1 MDQSN
6 STNFLCTDYKPATQ
20 TTSAPLHNPMRGSGR
35 LLNPTRN
42 GLLSARPGR
51 KRAQSTRGAVRL
63 NKPDS
68 RDNQSNRR
76 NLFIVAVGCIA
87 ASGLIYGA
95 KLADSVGMLPMANTA
110 SLPSSPLQQ
119 TLLSKSLLPRP
130 VPQPSFRFDDAD
142 PALWDAAVAR
152 IEHEKQPE
160 LNGYVRPELVPS
172 FSPQAIASMP
182 AEEPSGLLEVDASIK
197 EAIANAEKNLP
208 PLQTDIPHQNL
219 EIVEAAPLQSD
230 FNKIVEVQP
239 GDSFSKILND
249 NGISRADLPALED
262 HALVQ
267 RHLTKLKVG
276 QKMEFAFDWQGE
288 FKSLNVKV
296 SRDTRVLLSKEQSG
310 YTLEKIHLALE
321 YERVV
326 TSGTIDQ
333 SLYLAA
339 EKANLNQTTIMTL
352 AEIFQWE
359 LDFSNDI
366 RKGDHFSIIYD
377 RLYRDGKYVGDGDI
391 LAAEFVRGDRV
402 HRAIRFT
409 NDEDVTAYYSPDG
422 KAKGRSFNRHP
433 VEIVRITSKFDP
445 NRMHPVLHTIRAHKG
460 VDYGSPYGSP
470 IKAVADGRIS
480 FSGNRNAYGKTV
492 IIKHD
497 SKRTTLYA
505 HMSRIDKLSEVGKKI
520 KRGDVIGYVGK
531 TGRVTGTHLHY
542 ELRINGKHVDPLK
555 VELPSPPPLAAK
567 DLPRLKAISN
577 ELIAQMRSVNEMV
590 SDASSSSKEALLDF

>member
-1 MDQSN
+1 MN
-6 STNFLCTDYKPATQ
+6 NA
-20 TTSAPLHNPMRGSGR
+20 HSG
-35 LLNPTRN
+35 NN
-42 GLLSARPGR
+42 QNARR
-51 KRAQSTRGAVRL
+51 K
-63 NKPDS
+63 
-68 RDNQSNRR
+68 
-76 NLFIVAVGCIA
+76 LFVVAVGCIA
-87 ASGLIYGA
+87 ASGMIYGA
-95 KLADSVGMLPMANTA
+95 KLADSFGMLPSISTA
-110 SLPSSPLQQ
+110 ALSTGSLPPS
-119 TLLSKSLLPRP
+119 LLTKPLLPRP

-142 PALWDAAVAR
+142 PALWEATVAR
-152 IEHEKQPE
+152 FDSQSQPTS
-160 LNGYVRPELVPS
+160 NGYIRPELVPS
-172 FSPQAIASMP
+172 FAPLAIASLP
-182 AEEPSGLLEVDASIK
+182 AEDSNELFEVDPTIR
-197 EAIANAEKNLP
+197 EAMLNAEKNLP
-208 PLQTDIPHQNL
+208 PLQTDVPHQNL
-219 EIVEAAPLQSD
+219 TIEDEGASPLQSD

-249 NGISRADLPALED
+249 NGVSRADLPSLED

-276 QKMEFAFDWQGE
+276 QKMDFTFDWQGE

-296 SRDTRVLLSKEQSG
+296 SRDTRVLLSKDATG
-310 YTLEKIHLALE
+310 YTLEKVHLALE

-339 EKANLNQTTIMTL
+339 EKANLNQTTIMKL

-359 LDFSNDI
+359 LDFSSDI
-366 RKGDHFSIIYD
+366 RKGDHFSIVYD
-377 RLYRDGKYVGDGDI
+377 RLYRDGKYIGDGEI

-409 NDEDVTAYYSPDG
+409 NDDDVTAYYSPDG

-460 VDYGSPYGSP
+460 VDYGAPHGSP

-480 FSGNRNAYGKTV
+480 FAGNRNAYGKTV

-505 HMSRIDKLSEVGKKI
+505 HMSRIDKVSKVGSKI

-567 DLPRLKAISN
+567 DLPKLKAVSN

-590 SDASSSSKEALLDF
+590 SEAPISQISDTENVQGL